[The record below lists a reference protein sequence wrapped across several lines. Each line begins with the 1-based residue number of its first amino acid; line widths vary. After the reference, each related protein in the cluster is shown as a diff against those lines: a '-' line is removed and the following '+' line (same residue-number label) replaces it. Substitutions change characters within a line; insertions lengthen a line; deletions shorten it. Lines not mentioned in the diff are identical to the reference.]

1 MISVSGLTVRYGKKT
16 LFEDVSIKF
25 KAGSRYGL
33 IGANGSG
40 KSTFLKILAGLD
52 QATSGNVSIDKGMRL
67 GYLKQDHYEYENE
80 TIMNTVLRGHSELWE
95 LTQERDRLYA
105 LPEMSEEDGIK
116 ASEIEEKFA
125 DFGGYEAESYAGELL
140 EGLGIPSNLH
150 SESMNVIT
158 GGFKLRVL
166 LAQVLYQ
173 KPEILLLDE
182 PTNNLDIKTINW
194 LENFLFNYT
203 GVLIVISHDRHFIN
217 SIATDIADLD
227 YNVIKIY
234 PGNYDDYMTAS
245 TMAREQMINDN
256 KRMKDKI
263 SGLQDF
269 VNRFSANASKAK
281 QATSRQ
287 KLIEKLK
294 SQSIEV
300 KPSSRVSPY
309 IRFKMGKPL
318 GKDVI
323 IAKNISQS
331 YGSLKVFENIS
342 LSINKGEKVAIIGT
356 NGVGKTTLIK
366 TLMKNLEPSS
376 GTVEWGMSVIA
387 SFFPQDHKEGIME
400 DKPTLVD
407 WLYQFA
413 PPDTDKTVI
422 RGLLGRMLFSGDM
435 ALKSTSVLSGGEKS
449 RLIIAKMIMA
459 EDNVLALDE
468 PTNHLDLESIESLN
482 YALSIYEGT
491 VIFVSHDREFVSSL
505 ATRII
510 EVTPEGVTDYH
521 GTYDEYLEKEGS
533 EFFKKSSSSGVLAK
547 SSK

>member
-80 TIMNTVLRGHSELWE
+80 TIMNTVLRGHTELWE
-95 LTQERDRLYA
+95 LTIERDRLYA
-105 LPEMSEEDGIK
+105 LPEMSEADGIK

-125 DFGGYEAESYAGELL
+125 DYGGYEAESYAGELL

-294 SQSIEV
+294 TQSVEV

-309 IRFKMGKPL
+309 IRFKMAKPL

-323 IAKNISQS
+323 IAKSISKS
-331 YGSLKVFENIS
+331 YGSLKVFENIT

-366 TLMKNLEPSS
+366 SLMKSLEPDAGS
-376 GTVEWGMSVIA
+376 VEWGMSVIA

-407 WLYQFA
+407 WLYQYA

-435 ALKSTSVLSGGEKS
+435 ALKTTSVLSGGEKS

-491 VIFVSHDREFVSSL
+491 VVFVSHDREFVSSL

-510 EVTPEGVTDYH
+510 EVTPDGVTDYH

-533 EFFKKSSSSGVLAK
+533 EFFKKSGNTGVLAK
-547 SSK
+547 SAK

>member
-1 MISVSGLTVRYGKKT
+1 MISVSSLTVRYGKKT

-25 KAGSRYGL
+25 KPGSRYGL

-52 QATSGNVSIDKGMRL
+52 QSTSGNVSIDKGLRL
-67 GYLKQDHYEYENE
+67 GYLKQDHYEYEHE
-80 TIMNTVLRGHSELWE
+80 TIMNTVLRGHEELWE

-105 LPEMSEEDGIK
+105 LPEMSEEDGIRV
-116 ASEIEEKFA
+116 SEIEEKFA
-125 DFGGYEAESYAGELL
+125 DMGGYEAESYAGELL

-150 SESMNVIT
+150 SEEMSVIT

-194 LENFLFNYT
+194 LENFLINYN

-245 TMAREQMINDN
+245 TMSREQMVSDN

-263 SGLQDF
+263 SDLQDF

-294 SQSIEV
+294 SQQIEV

-309 IRFKMGKPL
+309 IRFKVGKPL

-323 IAKNISQS
+323 NAKNISKS
-331 YGSLKVFENIS
+331 YGNLKVFENVS
-342 LSINKGEKVAIIGT
+342 LTINKGEKVAIIGT

-366 TLMKNLEPSS
+366 CLMKNLEVD
-376 GTVEWGMSVIA
+376 GGEVEWGMSVNA
-387 SFFPQDHKEGIME
+387 AFFPQDHKEGIME

-449 RLIIAKMIMA
+449 RLIIARMIMG

-468 PTNHLDLESIESLN
+468 PTNHLDLESIEALN

-505 ATRII
+505 ANRII
-510 EVTPEGVTDYH
+510 EVTPDKITDYH
-521 GTYDEYLEKEGS
+521 GTYDEYLEKEGAD
-533 EFFKKSSSSGVLAK
+533 FFKRGGTTGVLAGK
-547 SSK
+547 

>member
-1 MISVSGLTVRYGKKT
+1 MISVNNLTVRYGKKT
-16 LFEDVSIKF
+16 LFEDVTIKF
-25 KAGSRYGL
+25 KPTERYGL

-40 KSTFLKILAGLD
+40 KSTFLKILAGLE
-52 QATSGNVSIDKGMRL
+52 QPSSGTVVIDKGMRI

-80 TIMNTVLRGHSELWE
+80 TILNTVLRGHAELWA
-95 LTQERDRLYA
+95 LSQERDRLYS
-105 LPEMSEEDGIK
+105 LPEMTEEEGVR

-125 DFGGYEAESYAGELL
+125 DLGGYEAESYASELL
-140 EGLGIPSNLH
+140 VGLGIPSSLH
-150 SESMNVIT
+150 NEPMSRIT

-182 PTNNLDIKTINW
+182 PTNHLDIKTIHW
-194 LENFLFNYT
+194 LENFLT
-203 GVLIVISHDRHFIN
+203 GHQGVLIVISHDRHFIN
-217 SIATDIADLD
+217 SISTNIADLD
-227 YNVIKIY
+227 YKTIRIY

-245 TMAREQMINDN
+245 TLAREQMINEN
-256 KRMKDKI
+256 KRMKEKI
-263 SGLQDF
+263 ADLQEF

-294 SQSIEV
+294 AQQIEI

-309 IRFKMGKPL
+309 IRFKISKPL

-323 IAKNISQS
+323 HATGISKSYDGVTIFKDVNITI
-331 YGSLKVFENIS
+331 G
-342 LSINKGEKVAIIGT
+342 KGEKVAIIGT
-356 NGVGKTTLIK
+356 NGVGKTTLLK
-366 TLMKNLEPSS
+366 CLMKKILPDT
-376 GTVEWGMSVIA
+376 GKVEWGMSVCA
-387 SFFPQDHKEGIME
+387 SYFPQDHKEGIGE
-400 DKPTLVD
+400 DKPTLID

-413 PPDTDKTVI
+413 PPDTDTTFL
-422 RGLLGRMLFSGDM
+422 RGLLGKMLFSGDM
-435 ALKSTSVLSGGEKS
+435 ALKGTNVLSGGEKS
-449 RLIIAKMIMA
+449 RLILARMIMA

-468 PTNHLDLESIESLN
+468 PTNHLDLESIEALN

-510 EVTPEGVTDYH
+510 EVTPEKVIDFNGS
-521 GTYDEYLEKEGS
+521 YDEYLEREGA
-533 EFFKKSSSSGVLAK
+533 EFFKRISGGAILTR
-547 SSK
+547 

>member
-80 TIMNTVLRGHSELWE
+80 TIMNTVLRGHTELWE
-95 LTQERDRLYA
+95 LTIERDRLYA

-125 DFGGYEAESYAGELL
+125 DYGGYEAESYAGELL

-150 SESMNVIT
+150 SESMGVIT

-294 SQSIEV
+294 TQSVEV

-309 IRFKMGKPL
+309 IRFKMAKPL

-323 IAKNISQS
+323 IAKNISKS
-331 YGSLKVFENIS
+331 YGSLKVFENIT

-366 TLMKNLEPSS
+366 SLMKSLEPDAGS
-376 GTVEWGMSVIA
+376 VEWGMSVIA

-407 WLYQFA
+407 WLYQYA

-435 ALKSTSVLSGGEKS
+435 ALKTTSVLSGGEKS

-510 EVTPEGVTDYH
+510 EVTPDGVTDYH

-533 EFFKKSSSSGVLAK
+533 EFFKKSSNTGVLAK

>member
-25 KAGSRYGL
+25 KQGSRYGL

-52 QATSGNVSIDKGMRL
+52 QASSGSVSIDKGLKL

-80 TIMNTVLRGHSELWE
+80 TILNTVFMGIPDLWE
-95 LTQERDRLYA
+95 LTQERDRLYS
-105 LPEMSEEDGIK
+105 LPEMTEEEGIK
-116 ASEIEEKFA
+116 VSEIEEKFA
-125 DFGGYEAESYAGELL
+125 DLGGYEAESNAGELL
-140 EGLGIPSNLH
+140 EGLGIPSSIHNEKM
-150 SESMNVIT
+150 SAIT

-173 KPEILLLDE
+173 KPDILLLDE
-182 PTNNLDIKTINW
+182 PTNHLDIKTINW
-194 LENFLFNYT
+194 LENFLLNFT

-217 SIATDIADLD
+217 AISTDIADLD
-227 YNVIKIY
+227 YNVIRVY
-234 PGNYDDYMTAS
+234 PGNYDDYMEAS
-245 TMAREQMINDN
+245 TMAREQMVNEN
-256 KRMKDKI
+256 KRVKEKI

-294 SQSIEV
+294 SQHIEV

-309 IRFKMGKPL
+309 IRFKVGKPL

-323 IAKNISQS
+323 DAKNISKS
-331 YGSLKVFENIS
+331 YGDLKVFEDVT
-342 LSINKGEKVAIIGT
+342 LSIAKGEKVAIIGT
-356 NGVGKTTLIK
+356 NGVGKTTLLK
-366 TLMKNLEPSS
+366 CLMKNIEPDT
-376 GTVEWGMSVIA
+376 GKVEWGMTVSASV
-387 SFFPQDHKEGIME
+387 FPQDHKEGIGE
-400 DKPTLVD
+400 DKPSLVD
-407 WLYQFA
+407 WLYNFA

-435 ALKSTSVLSGGEKS
+435 ALKPTSVLSGGEKS
-449 RLIIAKMIMA
+449 RLIISRMIMA
-459 EDNVLALDE
+459 EDNVIALDE

-491 VIFVSHDREFVSSL
+491 VVFVSHDREFVSSL

-510 EVTPEGVTDYH
+510 EVTPEKISDFH
-521 GTYDEYLEKEGS
+521 GTYDDYLEREGND
-533 EFFKKSSSSGVLAK
+533 FFKRTNGGGVFAK
-547 SSK
+547 

>member
-80 TIMNTVLRGHSELWE
+80 TIMNTVLRGHTELWE
-95 LTQERDRLYA
+95 LTIERDRLYA

-125 DFGGYEAESYAGELL
+125 DYGGYEAESYAGELL

-150 SESMNVIT
+150 SESMGVIT

-194 LENFLFNYT
+194 LENFVFNYT

-294 SQSIEV
+294 TQSVEV

-309 IRFKMGKPL
+309 IRFKMAKPL

-323 IAKNISQS
+323 IAKNISKS
-331 YGSLKVFENIS
+331 YGSLKVFENIT

-366 TLMKNLEPSS
+366 SLMKSLEPDAGS
-376 GTVEWGMSVIA
+376 VEWGMSVIA

-407 WLYQFA
+407 WLYQYA

-435 ALKSTSVLSGGEKS
+435 ALKTTSVLSGGEKS

-510 EVTPEGVTDYH
+510 EVTPDGVTDYH

-533 EFFKKSSSSGVLAK
+533 EFFKKSSNTGVLAK

>member
-52 QATSGNVSIDKGMRL
+52 QSTSGNVSIDKGMRL

-80 TIMNTVLRGHSELWE
+80 TIMNTVLMGHSELWE
-95 LTQERDRLYA
+95 LTKERDRLYA

-140 EGLGIPSNLH
+140 EGLGIPSQLH
-150 SESMNVIT
+150 TEPLSAIT

-194 LENFLFNYT
+194 LENFLINYN

-217 SIATDIADLD
+217 AIATDIADLD
-227 YNVIKIY
+227 YNVIKVY

-245 TMAREQMINDN
+245 TMSREQMINDN

-263 SGLQDF
+263 SDLQDF

-287 KLIEKLK
+287 KLIEKMK
-294 SQSIEV
+294 SQQIEI

-309 IRFKMGKPL
+309 IRFKVGKPL

-323 IAKNISQS
+323 LTKNISKS
-331 YGSLKVFENIS
+331 YGNLKVFENVS
-342 LSINKGEKVAIIGT
+342 LSINKGDKVAIIGT

-366 TLMKNLEPSS
+366 CLMKHLEPDS
-376 GTVEWGMSVIA
+376 GVVEWGMSVHA
-387 SFFPQDHKEGIME
+387 SFFPQDHKEGIKE
-400 DKPTLVD
+400 DKPSLVD

-449 RLIIAKMIMA
+449 RLIIARMIMG
-459 EDNVLALDE
+459 EDNVIALDE

-510 EVTPEGVTDYH
+510 EVTPEGITDYH
-521 GTYDEYLEKEGS
+521 GTYDEYLEKEGGD
-533 EFFKKSSSSGVLAK
+533 FFKKSSGSFAK
-547 SSK
+547 AK

>member
-80 TIMNTVLRGHSELWE
+80 TIMNTVLRGHTELWE
-95 LTQERDRLYA
+95 LTIERERLYA

-150 SESMNVIT
+150 SESMSVIT

-294 SQSIEV
+294 TQSVEV

-309 IRFKMGKPL
+309 IRFKMAKPL

-323 IAKNISQS
+323 IAKNISKS
-331 YGSLKVFENIS
+331 YGNLKVFENVT

-366 TLMKNLEPSS
+366 TLMKSLEPEAGS
-376 GTVEWGMSVIA
+376 VEWGMSVIT
-387 SFFPQDHKEGIME
+387 SFFPQDHKEGILE

-435 ALKSTSVLSGGEKS
+435 ALKSTSVLSGEKS
-449 RLIIAKMIMA
+449 L
-459 EDNVLALDE
+459 
-468 PTNHLDLESIESLN
+468 
-482 YALSIYEGT
+482 G
-491 VIFVSHDREFVSSL
+491 
-505 ATRII
+505 
-510 EVTPEGVTDYH
+510 
-521 GTYDEYLEKEGS
+521 
-533 EFFKKSSSSGVLAK
+533 
-547 SSK
+547 

>member
-80 TIMNTVLRGHSELWE
+80 TIMNTVLRGHTELWE
-95 LTQERDRLYA
+95 LTIERDRLYA

-125 DFGGYEAESYAGELL
+125 DYGGYEAESYAGELL

-150 SESMNVIT
+150 SESMGVIT

-294 SQSIEV
+294 TQSVEV

-309 IRFKMGKPL
+309 IRFKMAKPL

-323 IAKNISQS
+323 IAKSISKS
-331 YGSLKVFENIS
+331 YGSLKVFENIT

-366 TLMKNLEPSS
+366 SLMKSLEPDAGS
-376 GTVEWGMSVIA
+376 VEWGMSVIA

-407 WLYQFA
+407 WLYQYA

-435 ALKSTSVLSGGEKS
+435 ALKTTSVLSGGEKS

-491 VIFVSHDREFVSSL
+491 VVFVSHDREFVSSL

-510 EVTPEGVTDYH
+510 EVTPDGVTDYH

-533 EFFKKSSSSGVLAK
+533 EFFKKSSNTGVLAK